1 MRSEPGY
8 PGCQAFGI
16 TARSTF
22 NQGIAMAN
30 ITNTPADLAAGY
42 FTPEMAD
49 HFHEILDTQADWV
62 GVLTSV
68 YGDRIDDNLANKIR
82 VFLSDLLAGKTP
94 NASALDMPQVVWLSD
109 ADMNG
114 AQGGYSAGENIIFLN
129 INLLDGAVDL
139 AGASDGAKTQVSV
152 ILVEE
157 LGHAIE
163 AMLGLTDTTGD
174 EGDAFYLTVIDD
186 QAGLA
191 ALDPN
196 ENDQGRVFF
205 NGQWISVENAR
216 TLSDTNALD
225 SHAVFFQPLL
235 DASADNEVGSP
246 YNLGIALEAF
256 PQDTVITHDADGD
269 GNTDYS
275 LGVVKLGASYKI
287 AIADLTT
294 QTYSV

>member
-1 MRSEPGY
+1 M
-8 PGCQAFGI
+8 
-16 TARSTF
+16 ARRVL
-22 NQGIAMAN
+22 NPGIAMAN
-30 ITNTPADLAAGY
+30 IPNTPADLTAEY

-49 HFHEILDTQADWV
+49 QFHEILDTQADWL
-62 GVLTSV
+62 GALTSV

-82 VFLSDLLAGKTP
+82 VFLSDLLAGRTP
-94 NASALDMPQVVWLSD
+94 SSSTLDMPQVVWLSD

-114 AQGGYSAGENIIFLN
+114 AQGGYSADENTIFLN
-129 INLLDGAVDL
+129 LNLLDGASDL
-139 AGASDGAKTQVSV
+139 AGASDGAKAKVSA

-163 AMLGLTDTTGD
+163 VMLGLTDTAGD

-191 ALDPN
+191 ALDPS
-196 ENDQGRVFF
+196 EDDQGTVFY

-235 DASADNEVGSP
+235 DASADNEV
-246 YNLGIALEAF
+246 ALTLH
-256 PQDTVITHDADGD
+256 P
-269 GNTDYS
+269 
-275 LGVVKLGASYKI
+275 
-287 AIADLTT
+287 DLRI
-294 QTYSV
+294 SAHSGRS